1 MLGDQSRIALDAAGM
16 TSAVART
23 RGQREGQSRSARHP
37 ARLLVSLSPC
47 LLVFLIATAA
57 AEPRTDATTL
67 GATSER
73 AARDEAIRAIPWKQL
88 ADPQRRKLQS
98 VIRNSSMYRRLP
110 TRVIDCDPDLFTFLL
125 QHPEVVV
132 DVWQMMG
139 VSRV

>member
-88 ADPQRRKLQS
+88 AGPPGS
-98 VIRNSSMYRRLP
+98 SSPIRNVESCSRSSEIPACTVGCRP
-110 TRVIDCDPDLFTFLL
+110 V
-125 QHPEVVV
+125 
-132 DVWQMMG
+132 
-139 VSRV
+139 